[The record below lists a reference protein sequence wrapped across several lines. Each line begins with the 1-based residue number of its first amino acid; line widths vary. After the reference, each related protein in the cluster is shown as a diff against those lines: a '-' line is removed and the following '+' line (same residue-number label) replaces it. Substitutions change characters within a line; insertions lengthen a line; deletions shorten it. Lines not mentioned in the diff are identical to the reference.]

1 MNKEFAPYEEA
12 LSLKELGFDEPCFGY
27 YQENRGKVI
36 IENSGLITNSNF
48 TKILSETKFRLVAPL
63 YQQAFK
69 FFREKHDLDYNIY
82 PYTEQFKRS
91 YLANIFVGTEEKR
104 IVTEN
109 RVSIR
114 FYSKEE
120 AELACLKK
128 LIEIIKNK

>member
-1 MNKEFAPYEEA
+1 MNKEFVPYEEA

-27 YQENRGKVI
+27 YTEDKIWRPASYSFEGT
-36 IENSGLITNSNF
+36 EYPFNSIWPYPTSP
-48 TKILSETKFRLVAPL
+48 TYS
-63 YQQAFK
+63 QAFK

-82 PYTEQFKRS
+82 PHTEQFKRS

-120 AELACLKK
+120 AELECLRK
-128 LIEIIKNK
+128 LIQITKEVTA

>member
-1 MNKEFAPYEEA
+1 MNKEFVPYEEA
-12 LSLKELGFDEPCFGY
+12 LSLKEFGFDEPCFGFFY
-27 YQENRGKVI
+27 KTVLMLGDSRDYPNPNKENF
-36 IENSGLITNSNF
+36 LI
-48 TKILSETKFRLVAPL
+48 APTFS
-63 YQQAFK
+63 QAFK

-82 PYTEQFKRS
+82 PHTEQFKRS

-120 AELACLKK
+120 AELECLRK
-128 LIEIIKNK
+128 LIQITKEVTA